1 MVQMLRLA
9 PPQEEQLL
17 LVRKKHLRNLRELY
31 NDRQR
36 MNLQV
41 RSPGLHPAPP
51 WCCAVP
57 EPELASLQ
65 AFMEDPWSC
74 RLPALSLGW
83 KLAGL
88 RAFAQELSNDWRRV
102 GVNCAAGNVAD
113 AAQECVTAPA
123 R

>member
-41 RSPGLHPAPP
+41 RPPGLHQLLPG
-51 WCCAVP
+51 AV
-57 EPELASLQ
+57 LCLSLT
-65 AFMEDPWSC
+65 
-74 RLPALSLGW
+74 LPAC
-83 KLAGL
+83 KL
-88 RAFAQELSNDWRRV
+88 
-102 GVNCAAGNVAD
+102 
-113 AAQECVTAPA
+113 
-123 R
+123 

>member
-41 RSPGLHPAPP
+41 RPSRLRLALPC
-51 WCCAVP
+51 CCASP
-57 EPELASLQ
+57 EPELANLQ
-65 AFMEDPWSC
+65 AFMEDLWSC
-74 RLPALSLGW
+74 RLPALLLGVL
-83 KLAGL
+83 LAAL
-88 RAFAQELSNDWRRV
+88 RAFAQELS
-102 GVNCAAGNVAD
+102 
-113 AAQECVTAPA
+113 
-123 R
+123 

>member
-41 RSPGLHPAPP
+41 RPPRLHPAPP
-51 WCCAVP
+51 WCCALP
-57 EPELASLQ
+57 EPVLTSLQ
-65 AFMEDPWSC
+65 ALMEDPCSC
-74 RLPALSLGW
+74 ACQPYH
-83 KLAGL
+83 
-88 RAFAQELSNDWRRV
+88 
-102 GVNCAAGNVAD
+102 
-113 AAQECVTAPA
+113 
-123 R
+123 